1 MSFASRWQSRIEF
14 SRHVRKKKREDR
26 ERLKLRKEDSLR
38 LSANVEAHALPLV
51 RLHRVCRRQM
61 RFRRVFASVRSE
73 RIRVLRVERQL
84 KVRVLRLNARV
95 LHQGKTLGN
104 EESSAARKISGR
116 RISSASMRLAQID
129 RRNVLRRAI
138 ANAVLANSVD
148 LKAGALVRRDHRE
161 ETSASVLLAAIVR
174 HVVNLSQI
182 LVVTVRR
189 ARRSAIAKRA
199 SVPASRPNVSNVKAR
214 SKDALL
220 AEIVR
225 RAKEG
230 IVVQTLAVVKAAQEA
245 VAHAAVGREAAA
257 HVPADR
263 VQADQGRVDRNQV
276 VREAAEEARD
286 LHFVAI
292 SFSDTLI
299 RGTYL
304 FLCRRSPNLYR
315 SA

>member
-1 MSFASRWQSRIEF
+1 M
-14 SRHVRKKKREDR
+14 
-26 ERLKLRKEDSLR
+26 
-38 LSANVEAHALPLV
+38 V
-51 RLHRVCRRQM
+51 RLRV
-61 RFRRVFASVRSE
+61 SVSARNAQTH
-73 RIRVLRVERQL
+73 VLRVVRPL
-84 KVRVLRLNARV
+84 KVRVRRLNAKVSHR
-95 LHQGKTLGN
+95 
-104 EESSAARKISGR
+104 ERIRESEGFSAARKISAR
-116 RISSASMRLAQID
+116 RISSASALLDQID

-138 ANAVLANSVD
+138 TNVVLANSVD
-148 LKAGALVRRDHRE
+148 LKAAALDRRDLQV
-161 ETSASVLLAAIVR
+161 ETSASVRLMAIVP
-174 HVVNLSQI
+174 HVVNLD
-182 LVVTVRR
+182 LTLAATVRR
-189 ARRSAIAKRA
+189 ARHSATAKRV
-199 SVPASRPNVSNVKAR
+199 SVPASHPNNSNERVR

-257 HVPADR
+257 HVPVDR